1 MKSERDYRVLVAF
14 GRRLSVI
21 RKSRKLT
28 QQQLAEAVGISV
40 VALAYIETGKRW
52 PRVDTLDRLARAL
65 KVSLADLFQ
74 GV

>member
-1 MKSERDYRVLVAF
+1 MRSVSDIKLLVTF

-21 RKSRKLT
+21 RKSQSLT
-28 QQQLAEAVGISV
+28 QQQLAEIVGISV

-52 PRVDTLDRLARAL
+52 PRIDTLDKLARAL
-65 KVSLADLFQ
+65 KVPLADLFR